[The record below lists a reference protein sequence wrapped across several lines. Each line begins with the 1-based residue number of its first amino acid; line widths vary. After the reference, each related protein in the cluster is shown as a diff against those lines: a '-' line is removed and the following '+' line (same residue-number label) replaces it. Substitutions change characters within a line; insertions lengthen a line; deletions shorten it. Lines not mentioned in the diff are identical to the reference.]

1 MWKQSARQGGGGGA
15 PVVLGINRTQD
26 ASICLMHGSELAWAI
41 QKERLTRHKHHWGR
55 LDDVRQIYAARLPGL
70 DAPIDILVECYSCD
84 AEFARVAEYEREL
97 ADTLALAP
105 GCRRARISHHLSHLY
120 SAFHPSPFD
129 DAAVMIIDGQG
140 SRVADLTETWAGAA
154 PVPDDWC
161 EVASFYRAGRQ
172 RVECLGKQLW
182 NRDERQPVG
191 LGMFYFLLTQAMFPG
206 EGNEGKVM
214 GLAPHGKATAL
225 RLPPLD
231 VRDGQVTIP
240 QRWRDLF
247 GERGR
252 FRYGGADDARFA
264 DIANLAAAGQRA
276 FEEALL
282 EVARWLHAT
291 TGAPNLCFAGGTGL
305 NCSAN
310 ERLLRE
316 TPFRRVFIPPAPSD
330 AGTAIGCALYG
341 LTELGGA
348 ACDFRWTSDYMGP
361 EPLAARIEAAAQS
374 CADLL
379 IERIDDAGAMCARMV
394 DLLCAA
400 RVVALFQGRSEF
412 GPRALGHR
420 SILGDPRDGAM
431 RDDINARIKQRE
443 WFRPLA
449 PMVLLERAEE
459 FFDVC
464 RPVPF
469 MQYAAPVRERAAR
482 VIPAV
487 THVDGTARL
496 QTVGPDDD
504 PFLRALLHEFEARTG
519 VPVLLNTSFNRRE
532 EPIVE
537 TPAEAVE
544 TFRRTPIHALAMP
557 PFLLRKRGGDG
568 LLAGSAFERHT

>member
-1 MWKQSARQGGGGGA
+1 MWKQSVRQGQGGGA

-55 LDDVRQIYAARLPGL
+55 LDDVRKIYAARLPGL

-97 ADTLALAP
+97 AATLALAP
-105 GCRRARISHHLSHLY
+105 VCRRARISHHLAHVY

-154 PVPDDWC
+154 GVPGDWC
-161 EVASFYRAGRQ
+161 EVASFYRADRQ
-172 RVECLGKQLW
+172 RVACLGKQLW

-214 GLAPHGKATAL
+214 GLAPHGKAAAL

-240 QRWRDLF
+240 QRWRDLLA
-247 GERGR
+247 ERGR

-282 EVARWLHAT
+282 EVARWLHGK
-291 TGAPNLCFAGGTGL
+291 TGARNLCFAGGTGL

-341 LTELGGA
+341 LAELGGA
-348 ACDFRWTSDYMGP
+348 SCDFRWTSDYMGP
-361 EPLAARIEAAAQS
+361 APQAAQVEAAAQS

-379 IERIDDAGAMCARMV
+379 IERIDDPGAMCARMV
-394 DLLCAA
+394 DLLCQA
-400 RVVALFQGRSEF
+400 RVVALYQGRSEF

-420 SILGDPRDGAM
+420 SILGDPRVGAM
-431 RDDINARIKQRE
+431 RDDINAQIKQRE

-464 RPVPF
+464 RPVPY

-482 VIPAV
+482 IIPAV
-487 THVDGTARL
+487 THVDRTARL

-504 PFLRALLHEFEARTG
+504 PFLRALLHEFDARTG

-544 TFRRTPIHALAMP
+544 TFRRTPIYALAMP
-557 PFLLRKRGGDG
+557 PFLLRKRDGIGFLGGGG
-568 LLAGSAFERHT
+568 LARQI

>member
-1 MWKQSARQGGGGGA
+1 
-15 PVVLGINRTQD
+15 
-26 ASICLMHGSELAWAI
+26 MHGAELAWAI

-55 LDDVRQIYAARLPGL
+55 VDDIRNIYARRLPGL

-97 ADTLALAP
+97 ASALVLAP
-105 GCRRARISHHLSHLY
+105 GWRRARISHHLAHLY

-140 SRVADLTETWAGAA
+140 SRVADVTETWAGASG
-154 PVPDDWC
+154 VPGDWC
-161 EVASFYRAGRQ
+161 EVASFYRADRQ
-172 RVECLGKQLW
+172 RVACLGKQLW

-214 GLAPHGKATAL
+214 GLAPHGKASAL

-231 VRDGQVTIP
+231 VREGQVTIP
-240 QRWRDLF
+240 QRWRELF
-247 GERGR
+247 AERGR

-264 DIANLAAAGQRA
+264 DIANLAAAGQGA

-282 EVARWLHAT
+282 EVARWLHAK
-291 TGAPNLCFAGGTGL
+291 TGALHLCFAGGTGL

-316 TPFRRVFIPPAPSD
+316 TPFRRVFIPPAPGD

-341 LTELGGA
+341 LAELGGA
-348 ACDFRWTSDYMGP
+348 SCDFRWTSDYMGP
-361 EPLAARIEAAAQS
+361 EPPMGQVEAAAQG
-374 CADLL
+374 CTDVLV
-379 IERIDDAGAMCARMV
+379 ERIDDHAALCARMV
-394 DLLCAA
+394 DLLCQA
-400 RVVALFQGRSEF
+400 RVVALYQGRSEF

-420 SILGDPRDGAM
+420 SILGDPRIGAM
-431 RDDINARIKQRE
+431 RDDINAQIKQRE

-449 PMVLLERAEE
+449 PMVLLERAEA
-459 FFDVC
+459 FFDVSG
-464 RPVPF
+464 PVPF

-482 VIPAV
+482 IIPAV
-487 THVDGTARL
+487 THVDCTARL

-504 PFLRALLHEFEARTG
+504 PLLRALLHEFELRTG
-519 VPVLLNTSFNRRE
+519 VPVLLNTSFNRRD

-557 PFLLRKRGGDG
+557 PFLLCKRDG
-568 LLAGSAFERHT
+568 HAL